1 MTQQTNTTTASQVAA
16 VNALLEAGEP
26 GNISVDTY
34 SGYIG
39 YRPQA
44 VVDAMNE
51 AFGYGG
57 WGFEELESTIE
68 GADKATLAVSKVR
81 VWLKGVDGFQPAAWG
96 QGRVTKGDIGDA
108 KKGAQ
113 TDALKKALSYFSIG
127 ARAYH
132 GLLKEDGAPAPKAS
146 QSRQNGRQDGIMLGQ
161 SHDLADRLK
170 AVTERAKT
178 LGIDSNERWS
188 AMLRYLEISKIKGEA
203 EIALIEAYLT
213 QEAEKREKTTF

>member
-68 GADKATLAVSKVR
+68 GADKATLAVAKLK
-81 VWLKGVDGFQPAAWG
+81 VWLKGVDFQPTGWG
-96 QGRVTKGDIGDA
+96 QGRVTKGDLGDA
-108 KKGAQ
+108 RKSAQ
-113 TDALKKALSYFSIG
+113 TDGLKKALSYFSIG
-127 ARAYH
+127 NRAYH
-132 GLLKEDGAPAPKAS
+132 GLLKAA
-146 QSRQNGRQDGIMLGQ
+146 
-161 SHDLADRLK
+161 
-170 AVTERAKT
+170 
-178 LGIDSNERWS
+178 
-188 AMLRYLEISKIKGEA
+188 
-203 EIALIEAYLT
+203 
-213 QEAEKREKTTF
+213 